1 MRCCKI
7 KHRVKLFQKCI
18 NNNALVDIEKDLLF
32 NRDASISNTIDAS
45 NEENDE
51 IQAEGLEYEV
61 WGIMIY
67 MGLKMAIARF

>member
-7 KHRVKLFQKCI
+7 KHRVKLFQKCV

-45 NEENDE
+45 NEENGWDSSRG
-51 IQAEGLEYEV
+51 IRIWGLGNNDLH
-61 WGIMIY
+61 GIED
-67 MGLKMAIARF
+67 GNC